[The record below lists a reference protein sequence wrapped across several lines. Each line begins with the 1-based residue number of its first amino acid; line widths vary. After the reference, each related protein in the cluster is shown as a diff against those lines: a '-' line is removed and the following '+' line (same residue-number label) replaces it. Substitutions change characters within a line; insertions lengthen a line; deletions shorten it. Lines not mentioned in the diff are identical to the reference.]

1 MNNRRLINC
10 MAALVMILLFMV
22 AVTPALANPPD
33 IVTVPI
39 SGSFVLA
46 KCDGFDVID
55 EYTGWAT
62 VKNFYDNDGN
72 WVTSTRHVI
81 TFDRVYNSVTGFDVF
96 YNYAVNTTFDPA
108 INEYFIRG
116 MAFNIIVPGYGIVYF
131 DSGLGIFLF
140 VDGQFVE
147 VQFSGNFQGDTEL
160 LCEAMDQ

>member
-1 MNNRRLINC
+1 MITL
-10 MAALVMILLFMV
+10 ALS

-46 KCDGFDVID
+46 ECDGFDVID
-55 EYTGWAT
+55 DYSGWAT

-72 WVTSTRHVI
+72 WLTSTRHVI
-81 TFDRVYNSVTGFDVF
+81 TFDRVYNSVTGFDVY
-96 YNYAVNTTFDPA
+96 YNYAVNQTFDPA

-140 VDGQFVE
+140 VDGQFVT
-147 VQFSGNFQGDTEL
+147 VQFSGHYQADPDL
-160 LCEAMDQ
+160 LCEAMNQ